1 MIIVCSTIP
10 FSIVKN
16 NYICLSSRLYMK
28 KTLLL
33 ISGLAVAAIAD
44 AQSFTVSGSVKDSK
58 GNGVPLAMV
67 QDKKS
72 NTATRTDSVGK
83 FTLQSDANSRITVIS
98 AGYAAKTV
106 DVNGNTNLLVVLSDK
121 KAGDDDT
128 KTPSAFNDYTGYNGA
143 STSLLY
149 SSNSTSG
156 LLPTFHPTEA
166 TQGSKYLDNDWL
178 SGSIV
183 GSDGSLI
190 KNPQYGLN
198 YDKITG
204 GLLLSQDRKTAIEV
218 DKDKVKSFTI
228 VDKNDVENTF
238 VSVPEIDK
246 SHYVVLLSDGSKY
259 KIYKQI
265 ATKFIKNNYH
275 TDGMTS
281 SGNNYDEYE
290 DTYTYYV
297 LNAKTSKL
305 QVITTRKKSLKAA
318 FEADG
323 VKMDNFFAQNNDN
336 SNADAYLKQLGA
348 YVNQ

>member
-1 MIIVCSTIP
+1 
-10 FSIVKN
+10 
-16 NYICLSSRLYMK
+16 MK

-83 FTLQSDANSRITVIS
+83 FTLQSDANSRLTVS
-98 AGYAAKTV
+98 SSGYDAKTV
-106 DVNGNTNLLVVLSDK
+106 DVNGSTNLLVVLSPKGTNTSD
-121 KAGDDDT
+121 A
-128 KTPSAFNDYTGYNGA
+128 KTPSAFEDYTGYNGA
-143 STSLLY
+143 GNSLLY
-149 SSNSTSG
+149 GGGTGNG

-178 SGSIV
+178 SGYIV
-183 GSDGSLI
+183 VADNSVV

-228 VDKNDVENTF
+228 VDKNNVENTF

-246 SHYVVLLSDGSKY
+246 SHYVVVLADGSKY

-265 ATKFIKNNYH
+265 STKFIKNNYH
-275 TDGMTS
+275 SDGMTS
-281 SGNNYDEYE
+281 TGNNYDEYE

-297 LNAKTSKL
+297 LNAKTNKL
-305 QVITTRKKSLKAA
+305 QVISTRKKSLKAA
-318 FEADG
+318 FEGDG
-323 VKMDNFFAQNNDN
+323 VKMDNFFAQNNDS
-336 SNADAYLKQLGA
+336 SNADAYLKQVGT